1 MLSRWQNRTVARY
14 YDIDAANARI
24 DELRPLLEQLRAD
37 RDGVA
42 LANNELRRLRE
53 TNGSSKHAEEMRER
67 EDEIRTSVRRMQA
80 SVAQIEAWNVTL
92 RDIETGLIDFPALVS
107 GRPVWLCWRLG
118 EGPIEWWHEHDRGFE
133 DRKPLVELA

>member
-1 MLSRWQNRTVARY
+1 VLSRWQNRTVARY

>member
-1 MLSRWQNRTVARY
+1 MARY
-14 YDIDAANARI
+14 YDIDAANARV

-37 RDGVA
+37 RGAVA
-42 LANNELRRLRE
+42 TANTELRRLRE
-53 TNGSSKHAEEMRER
+53 TNGSSKHADEMQER
-67 EDEIRTSVRRMQA
+67 EDEIRTLVRRMQA
-80 SVAQIEAWNVTL
+80 SVAQIEAWSVTL
-92 RDIETGLIDFPALVS
+92 RDIETGLVDFPALVN